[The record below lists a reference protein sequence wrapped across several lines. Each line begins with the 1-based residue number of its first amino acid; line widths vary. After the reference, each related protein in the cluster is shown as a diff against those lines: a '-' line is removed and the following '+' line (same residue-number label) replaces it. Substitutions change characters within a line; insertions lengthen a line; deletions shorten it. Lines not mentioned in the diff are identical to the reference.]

1 MAGPADAV
9 RENQEKIALAG
20 YLVIITV
27 LAALLAPVLGQAW
40 QDGGLP
46 RLLFRVLAAFGFGL
60 GPASSLIL
68 GVFLGSLLL
77 MIYDTKKRLQGV
89 LLLGGSLVGMLV
101 LATQGLLLANIDF
114 AATLEW
120 LGLGL
125 LVGLLVGG
133 GRQLVPTND
142 TRTVELRNASRVVFL
157 MLTTIVVVG
166 TIEHHIQYPLPVAV
180 SPGGQFRLTGAS
192 QPFGVRGSATDIAL
206 NLILAGLFV
215 GTTKRFVQY
224 DAERDFFVL
233 GPKASGK
240 SLLLVGAFL
249 DAQER
254 FSGGEDAAMPL
265 NPSSD
270 LVSLVGKL
278 DQQRDGWFL
287 EATRTQEIKT
297 LQFRYVYGDIF
308 PINVQLTGIDYAG
321 EWLVE
326 LPDALLGARDNPPA
340 TLERLAETV
349 RRADTLIFLIDC
361 DRYANDESIGIE
373 PYFEIIQAQD
383 ETDVVLVATKADVL
397 AEQFRE
403 ERGINAEQYFD
414 DFVEFVNARLKNN
427 QTIQA
432 LVAESAGSRIH
443 PVYYQT
449 RVNEDD
455 ERVPM
460 RSDGDVATVGFDRL
474 LERLGERR

>member
-1 MAGPADAV
+1 MAGPVDAV
-9 RENQEKIALAG
+9 RENREKVALAG
-20 YLVIITV
+20 YLLVITV
-27 LAALLAPVLGQAW
+27 LSVLLAPVLGQAW
-40 QDGGLP
+40 ETGGLP

-101 LATQGLLLANIDF
+101 LAAQGLLLPNIDF
-114 AATLEW
+114 AATVEW
-120 LGLGL
+120 LGIGL

-133 GRQLVPTND
+133 GRQLVTTTN
-142 TRTVELRNASRVVFL
+142 TSAVELRNASRVVFFV
-157 MLTTIVVVG
+157 LTTVVVVG
-166 TIEHHIQYPLPVAV
+166 TVEYHLQYPLPVAV
-180 SPGGQFRLTGAS
+180 SPGGQLRLTSLS
-192 QPFGVRGSATDIAL
+192 QPFGIRGSATDIAF

-224 DAERDFFVL
+224 DAERDFFVV

-249 DAQER
+249 EAQER
-254 FSGGEDAAMPL
+254 FSGGEDAAVPL

-270 LVSLVGKL
+270 LVNLVGKL

-287 EATRTQEIKT
+287 EATRTQEVKT
-297 LQFRYVYGDIF
+297 LRFRYVYGDVF

-321 EWLVE
+321 EWLEE
-326 LPDALLGARDNPPA
+326 LPDALLGARENPPA

-349 RRADTLIFLIDC
+349 SRADTLIFIIDC
-361 DRYANDESIGIE
+361 ERYANDESIGIE

-383 ETDVVLVATKADVL
+383 DTDIVLVATKADVL
-397 AEQFRE
+397 AEEFRDD
-403 ERGINAEQYFD
+403 RGINAEQYFD
-414 DFVEFVNARLKNN
+414 EFAEFVNARLKNN

-432 LVAESAGSRIH
+432 LVAESEGSTIH

-449 RVNEDD
+449 RIDENG